1 MMLSSANAMIL
12 DEPTSHLDLEAISSL
27 NTGLENFQGV
37 LLFASH
43 DHQLVESV
51 ANRIIEFTPKGVIDR
66 MMDFDEYIESEE
78 IAALRNQMYGHA
90 QDLML

>member
-1 MMLSSANAMIL
+1 MLSGANAMIL

-37 LLFASH
+37 LLFSSH

-51 ANRIIEFTPKGVIDR
+51 ANRVIEFTPGGVIDR
-66 MMDFDEYIESEE
+66 MMDFDEYVESDE
-78 IAALRNQMYGHA
+78 IATLRNQMYGHA